1 MENDKLTHSVA
12 LGPWEASLVAP
23 LEASQRASLA
33 RLWRAQVE
41 HHCHRIESHLA
52 AHNTL
57 AAQTHQQQL
66 TIAQAQLTQI
76 TK

>member
-23 LEASQRASLA
+23 LEASLA